1 MDAIIQSMARFFKE
15 GGFWMYP
22 IVIISAFSLA
32 VTLERA
38 IYYYIRCHI
47 NAKSLLT
54 QVTRLVRNGDAEKA
68 RVLCSKIKTPLAMIV
83 ESALWHYIQHETD
96 QEIQNAVDEIA
107 LRELPKIQRRT
118 HYLSLFANLST
129 LLGLLGTIF
138 GLQSQFAALATADP
152 SQKAAMLA
160 NGIAIALNCTAFG
173 ILIAVACMVGFS
185 VLGSKA
191 NTIIEEI
198 DESSVRV
205 LNFLF
210 AQRRQ

>member
-1 MDAIIQSMARFFKE
+1 
-15 GGFWMYP
+15 MYP
-22 IVIISAFSLA
+22 IVTISAFALA

-38 IYYYIRCHI
+38 YYYYIRSRI
-47 NAKSLLT
+47 NAKTLLT
-54 QVTRLVRNGDAEKA
+54 QVTRLVRNGDSEKA
-68 RVLCSKIKTPLAMIV
+68 RLLCSKLKTPLAMIV
-83 ESALWHYIQHETD
+83 ESALWHYIQRESD

-138 GLQSQFAALATADP
+138 GLQQEFAALATADP
-152 SQKAAMLA
+152 SQKASLLA
-160 NGIAIALNCTAFG
+160 NGIAIALNTTAFG
-173 ILIAVACMVGFS
+173 ILIAVFCMIAYS

-198 DESSVRV
+198 DESSVRL
-205 LNFLF
+205 LNFLSS
-210 AQRRQ
+210 QRRQ

>member
-1 MDAIIQSMARFFKE
+1 MDAFVQTIARFFRD

-22 IVIISAFSLA
+22 IVATSAFALA
-32 VTLERA
+32 VMLERA
-38 IYYYIRCHI
+38 IYYYIRSRI
-47 NAKSLLT
+47 NAKALLT
-54 QVTRLVRNGDAEKA
+54 QVTRLVRNGEAEKA
-68 RVLCSKIKTPLAMIV
+68 RQLCSKMKTPLAMIV
-83 ESALWHYIQHETD
+83 ESALWHYIQHETE

-118 HYLSLFANLST
+118 HYLSLFANLAT

-138 GLQSQFAALATADP
+138 GLQQQFAALATADP
-152 SQKAAMLA
+152 SQKAALLA
-160 NGIAIALNCTAFG
+160 NGIAIALNTTAFG
-173 ILIAVACMVGFS
+173 ILVAVVCMVMYS